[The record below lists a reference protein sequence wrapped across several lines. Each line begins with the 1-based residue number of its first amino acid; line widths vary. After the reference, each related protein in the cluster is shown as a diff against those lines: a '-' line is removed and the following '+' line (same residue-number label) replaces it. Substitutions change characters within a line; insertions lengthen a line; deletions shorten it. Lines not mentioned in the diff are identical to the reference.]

1 MATPLNSTHLI
12 LFTRFPKPET
22 TKTRLMP
29 VLGAQGAADL
39 QRAMTDHVT
48 GQVRRFIATH
58 PVTVTI
64 QFDGGTAGQ
73 MKKWLGSDLNY
84 HPQGPGHIGYRM
96 QAAFKEAFTAGAR
109 AAVLVG
115 SDVPG
120 ISPLILQKAFAV
132 LTDNNMVIGPAKDG
146 GYYLIGLGAST
157 FSRISHDLF
166 DRCDWGKDT
175 VFAETAAI
183 AGKNG
188 IDGIAL
194 EELADIDRPEDLP
207 VWGHTRSQK
216 KKNSAEKDIS
226 VIIPVL
232 NEEKTLKETLLSVGR
247 GRSRETIVVDGGSQD
262 GTTALATAL
271 GAKVINGFPPRSR
284 QMNKGAAAAAGD
296 ILLFLHGDTR
306 LPERYHEHICRGVD
320 TPGFA
325 AGAFRLRID
334 SPARVMGLV
343 GKLANLR
350 SCLMSLPYGDQG
362 LFLTTER
369 FWAAGGFSDIPIM
382 EDFELVRRLKKMGG
396 NIVTLPASVV
406 TSSRRWTKVGV
417 LKTTLIN
424 QMVLAAYFSGIPLPA
439 IAAWYRS
446 GGVLPGR
453 KFFHKP

>member
-1 MATPLNSTHLI
+1 M
-12 LFTRFPKPET
+12 
-22 TKTRLMP
+22 
-29 VLGAQGAADL
+29 
-39 QRAMTDHVT
+39 
-48 GQVRRFIATH
+48 
-58 PVTVTI
+58 
-64 QFDGGTAGQ
+64 
-73 MKKWLGSDLNY
+73 
-84 HPQGPGHIGYRM
+84 
-96 QAAFKEAFTAGAR
+96 
-109 AAVLVG
+109 
-115 SDVPG
+115 
-120 ISPLILQKAFAV
+120 
-132 LTDNNMVIGPAKDG
+132 
-146 GYYLIGLGAST
+146 
-157 FSRISHDLF
+157 
-166 DRCDWGKDT
+166 
-175 VFAETAAI
+175 
-183 AGKNG
+183 
-188 IDGIAL
+188 
-194 EELADIDRPEDLP
+194 
-207 VWGHTRSQK
+207 
-216 KKNSAEKDIS
+216 
-226 VIIPVL
+226 IIPVL

-334 SPARVMGLV
+334 SPAGDV
-343 GKLANLR
+343 ATE
-350 SCLMSLPYGDQG
+350 LPIINYGDQG